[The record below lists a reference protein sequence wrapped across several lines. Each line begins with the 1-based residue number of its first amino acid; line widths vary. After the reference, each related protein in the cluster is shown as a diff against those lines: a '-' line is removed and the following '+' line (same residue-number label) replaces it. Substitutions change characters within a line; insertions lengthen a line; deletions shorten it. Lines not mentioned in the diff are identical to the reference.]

1 MPRRSLNWR
10 VTYRI
15 GVHTL
20 LPDSFCAGAKTI
32 PGIALLFAHKN
43 GDFGAIYSVKGA
55 KLRRADL

>member
-15 GVHTL
+15 GVHTI

-32 PGIALLFAHKN
+32 PG
-43 GDFGAIYSVKGA
+43 
-55 KLRRADL
+55 RATVHTYKER